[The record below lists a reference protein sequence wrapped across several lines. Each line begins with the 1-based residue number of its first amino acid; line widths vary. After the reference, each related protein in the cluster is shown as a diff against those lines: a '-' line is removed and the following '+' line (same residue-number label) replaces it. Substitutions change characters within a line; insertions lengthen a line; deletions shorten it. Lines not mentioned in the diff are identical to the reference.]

1 MLLRKW
7 DDIPEFMRNDEVK
20 KYYDILIEKTIQS
33 YAETFF

>member
-20 KYYDILIEKTIQS
+20 KYYDILIKKRFS
-33 YAETFF
+33 LMLKRFF